1 MAGPMEQQ
9 IHRDPALFL
18 WILLPIT
25 VVMILTGILRHY
37 LSTLLSTVPKRDPL
51 PKLRQNRHLQHVRNI
66 IINHAQISRS
76 AFTRRK
82 EWFAD
87 EVKKGSLLAEGPAGK
102 GQGKPNPLSD
112 PAMMEGMMGMM
123 KGQMAMMVPQSLI
136 MGWINA
142 FFSGYVIMKL
152 PFPLTPRFKDMLQAG
167 VGTQDLDVR
176 WVSSLS
182 WYFLTL
188 FGLQPVYNF
197 ILGSNNAA
205 SQVAQQ
211 MQMQQQG
218 NPMGGV
224 EDMEKVFQGVS
235 EDLEVVEHWF
245 VLEGVEDRLLAR
257 LQGTTV

>member
-1 MAGPMEQQ
+1 MASPAEQQ
-9 IHRDPALFL
+9 IHRDPALFY

-37 LSTLLSTVPKRDPL
+37 LSTLLQTIPKKQPIG
-51 PKLRQNRHLQHVRNI
+51 KTRQQRSLA
-66 IINHAQISRS
+66 HAQTLRVNYQQISKS
-76 AFTRRK
+76 AFERRK
-82 EWFAD
+82 EVFIEGVKDGRYLAD
-87 EVKKGSLLAEGPAGK
+87 QENRGQPPA
-102 GQGKPNPLSD
+102 NPMTD

-123 KGQMAMMVPQSLI
+123 KGNVAMMVPQSLI

-152 PFPLTPRFKDMLQAG
+152 PFPLTPQFKQMLQAG
-167 VGTQDLDVR
+167 VGTRDLDVR

-205 SQVAQQ
+205 VQVTQQMAQQ
-211 MQMQQQG
+211 QMVT
-218 NPMGGV
+218 NPMGGQ
-224 EDMEKVFQGVS
+224 EDPEKPFKA
-235 EDLEVVEHWF
+235 EIENLEVLEHRYI
-245 VLEGVEDRLLAR
+245 LEGIEDRLIAKF
-257 LQGTTV
+257 GASV